1 MDDIWSSE
9 AWDQIRPFFP
19 DNKNGSRV
27 MITTRLSNLAFDLSG
42 SRDFQMNFLD
52 EDTSWALL
60 CKTVFG
66 EEGCPIELEDIAKEI
81 TRNCRGLPLSIV
93 VIGGLLANSNMTR
106 TYWEYIL
113 ENLASFINLE
123 NDEYCLQLLRTS
135 YKELPVHLKS
145 CFLYMG
151 IFPEDCEI
159 RISKLIKLLVAEGI
173 LRPSEDKRLE
183 DVAEEY
189 IMELVDRN
197 LILPHKLSYIYTM
210 EYNGE

>member
-1 MDDIWSSE
+1 MTYGVVKLGTKLGLS
-9 AWDQIRPFFP
+9 FL

-52 EDTSWALL
+52 ENTSWALL

-66 EEGCPIELEDIAKEI
+66 EE
-81 TRNCRGLPLSIV
+81 
-93 VIGGLLANSNMTR
+93 
-106 TYWEYIL
+106 
-113 ENLASFINLE
+113 ASFINLE

-145 CFLYMG
+145 CFLYME
-151 IFPEDCEI
+151 IFPEDYEI

-173 LRPSEDKRLE
+173 LRRS
-183 DVAEEY
+183 
-189 IMELVDRN
+189 
-197 LILPHKLSYIYTM
+197 
-210 EYNGE
+210 